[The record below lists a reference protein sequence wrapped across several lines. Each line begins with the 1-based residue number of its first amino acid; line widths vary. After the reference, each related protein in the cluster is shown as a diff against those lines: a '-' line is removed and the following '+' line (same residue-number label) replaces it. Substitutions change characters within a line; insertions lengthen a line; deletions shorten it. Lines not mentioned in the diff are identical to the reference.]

1 MMEMTFKN
9 IKLESDMK
17 VTENKYHCQYYKA
30 AIIYGDK
37 YVKYCEKLKKNT
49 NIDELNWYSVVFY
62 EKRDDDRMIPRR
74 YIRYDRMLQNQLVSN
89 KFSRYF

>member
-9 IKLESDMK
+9 TKLESDLK
-17 VTENKYHCQYYKA
+17 VTENKYYCQYYKA

-37 YVKYCEKLKKNT
+37 YLKYGEKLKKNT

-62 EKRDDDRMIPRR
+62 EKRDEDRMIPRR

-89 KFSRYF
+89 KFSRHF